1 MIKSCVLRLPGRFST
16 PPRPRE
22 SSLLVTTGLV
32 EPGLILY
39 SIHDTCVGSGPVT
52 TLTIHTA
59 LKLIYGQ
66 VPLQIYNLYI
76 DLLEKFERVCKV
88 SDDIPYQN
96 APQYCD
102 NLVILPRT
110 LKL

>member
-1 MIKSCVLRLPGRFST
+1 MIKSSVLRLPGRFST

-66 VPLQIYNLYI
+66 VPSQIYNQCV
-76 DLLEKFERVCKV
+76 DLLEKSEKVCKV
-88 SDDIPYQN
+88 SDVIPYQIS
-96 APQYCD
+96 PQHCD
-102 NLVILPRT
+102 NLVILQRT